1 MMALYRADP
10 RDGIAWVTG
19 ASSGI
24 GRALSLE
31 LARQGYTVA
40 VTARS
45 AEEFTPM
52 VAEAGELA
60 GRILPFPGDVTDE
73 TAMAEVVDRI
83 EKEAGPIAL
92 AVLNAGTY
100 LAAIGDRLST
110 ANFVNTYK
118 LNVFGAVNCLVPLVE
133 HMKARRRGQ
142 IALVASVTGY
152 FGMPSTAAYGASKAA
167 LNNMAEALKFDFDKL
182 NIRIQVINPG
192 FVDTPLTRKNTFQ
205 MPALMK
211 VDSAALKLADALK
224 HGGFESS
231 FPRRFTWFLKFLRIL
246 PQPLRFRLINRIT
259 GWHKRP
265 LAIDKRPAE
274 QNGGPS

>member
-1 MMALYRADP
+1 
-10 RDGIAWVTG
+10 
-19 ASSGI
+19 
-24 GRALSLE
+24 
-31 LARQGYTVA
+31 

-73 TAMAEVVDRI
+73 SAMAGVVDRI

-133 HMKARRRGQ
+133 RMKARRRGQ

-192 FVDTPLTRKNTFQ
+192 FVDTPLTRRNTFQ
-205 MPALMK
+205 MPALMQ
-211 VDSAALKLADALK
+211 VDRAALKLADALK
-224 HGGFESS
+224 HGGFEST

-246 PQPLRFRLINRIT
+246 PQPLRFRLINRMT

-265 LAIDKRPAE
+265 LAIDKRPGE
-274 QNGGPS
+274 QNGSPSS